1 MSILLLSTVCWLLHR
16 ASLCKWGRTTVEKNR
31 QRENRTWNKQK
42 LLRPDYNVCALKG
55 KQPQKHDA
63 TVINILQHAMVFFL
77 CANSKKLCICNWLY
91 SDDAHIHLWSVALRW
106 VLLFQMFWWFPCA
119 KNAGPDTGGLPEK
132 RPAAF
137 SLSLAA
143 NKHTYDTKIN
153 NTFSIQFVNLS
164 PNLDLDYICI
174 HLFLLQIIIKI

>member
-16 ASLCKWGRTTVEKNR
+16 DSLCKWGRTTVEKNR
-31 QRENRTWNKQK
+31 QRENRTWKKQK
-42 LLRPDYNVCALKG
+42 ILLPHYNVWALKG

-63 TVINILQHAMVFFL
+63 TVINILQHAMVFFSVQTVKNF
-77 CANSKKLCICNWLY
+77 AYASDY

-153 NTFSIQFVNLS
+153 KTFFI
-164 PNLDLDYICI
+164 
-174 HLFLLQIIIKI
+174 

>member
-1 MSILLLSTVCWLLHR
+1 MCTIGQT
-16 ASLCKWGRTTVEKNR
+16 ASEAWRYCYQHITTR
-31 QRENRTWNKQK
+31 H
-42 LLRPDYNVCALKG
+42 G
-55 KQPQKHDA
+55 
-63 TVINILQHAMVFFL
+63 VFPG
-77 CANSKKLCICNWLY
+77 NKLCICNWLY